1 MTITER
7 TELIRRFADDFTALQ
22 EAVLA
27 RMNGIC
33 APEIAAALDHASL
46 AGPIT
51 IALAHADVLARGGV
65 RRAEFSAQ
73 PPERLRR
80 LRAHVRKVRRARSQA
95 EAVYKEQRARRFV
108 GRFRPVDMLELRV
121 ARMASP
127 AAFAESLRQELRD
140 RVLPDGTPQAPE
152 SDLAQ
157 WAWDRKTAGDELP
170 PPVRELRDCDDD
182 AFVQALLRDARE
194 EENPYLPHDAVAE
207 RWSRHARAALAWGR
221 YAIAQAERDVLACS
235 LSVRSNRL
243 DALDDAYQDTAVL
256 AARSR
261 EALLRVTELHDQ
273 MLVCVTTGPFAELIA
288 QCRAAALARFADAEP
303 EVWHG
308 VRELTVR
315 HQARCPERA
324 DGCPH
329 CHRALAALLTDAH
342 PADKVEDGDGDGE
355 QSTPALPV
363 DGDRYAVLADLPD
376 TAVVAVADA
385 AVGDESALCGY
396 GWAAE
401 DGTTGYG
408 ESLASSSGEAEV
420 IGICAAALSLLEQHE
435 DAPVVLLCDSTEAV
449 DAVDMALRSADPAA
463 AHRTLLFPESRQ
475 LMDRLLRDRH
485 RVQVRWLKGHIG
497 HELNETAD
505 AFARLALRRANG
517 RIPPSA
523 ARKEEARILRL
534 LGSGAGP
541 LSVAA

>member
-1 MTITER
+1 MTITEH

-33 APEIAAALDHASL
+33 APESAAALEHASL

-51 IALAHADVLARGGV
+51 VVLAHADVLARGAV
-65 RRAEFSAQ
+65 RRAELSVQ

-80 LRAHVRKVRRARSQA
+80 LRAHARRVRRARSQA
-95 EAVYKEQRARRFV
+95 EAVYKEQRARRLT
-108 GRFRPVDMLELRV
+108 GRFRPVDTLELRV
-121 ARMASP
+121 ARRVSP
-127 AAFAESLRQELRD
+127 AAFAEALRQELRD
-140 RVLPDGTPQAPE
+140 RGLPDGTPQAPE
-152 SDLAQ
+152 SGLAR
-157 WAWDRKTAGDELP
+157 WAWDRTAGGELP
-170 PPVRELRDCDDD
+170 APVRELRDCDDD

-194 EENPYLPHDAVAE
+194 EENPYLPHDAVVE

-221 YAIAQAERDVLACS
+221 YAIGQAERGALARS
-235 LSVRSNRL
+235 LSVRRTRL

-256 AARSR
+256 AARAR
-261 EALLRVTELHDQ
+261 EALLRVTELHDR
-273 MLVCVTTGPFAELIA
+273 MRACATTEPFAGLMA
-288 QCRAAALARFADAEP
+288 QCRVAALARFADAEP
-303 EVWHG
+303 ELWHS

-315 HQARCPERA
+315 HQAHCSEQA
-324 DGCPH
+324 DGCPR
-329 CHRALAALLTDAH
+329 CHGALLAAAH
-342 PADKVEDGDGDGE
+342 PADTGEDGDGE
-355 QSTPALPV
+355 HPAATVPADV
-363 DGDRYAVLADLPD
+363 DRYALLADLPD

-408 ESLASSSGEAEV
+408 DSLASSSGEAEV
-420 IGICAAALSLLEQHE
+420 IGICAAALSLLEHHE
-435 DAPVVLLCDSTEAV
+435 EALVVLLCDSTEAV
-449 DAVDMALRSADPAA
+449 DAVDTALCSADPTA

-475 LMDRLLRDRH
+475 LMDHLLRHRH

-497 HELNETAD
+497 HDLNETAD

-517 RIPPSA
+517 RIPSSA
-523 ARKEEARILRL
+523 ARKEEGRILRS

>member
-1 MTITER
+1 
-7 TELIRRFADDFTALQ
+7 
-22 EAVLA
+22 
-27 RMNGIC
+27 
-33 APEIAAALDHASL
+33 
-46 AGPIT
+46 
-51 IALAHADVLARGGV
+51 
-65 RRAEFSAQ
+65 
-73 PPERLRR
+73 
-80 LRAHVRKVRRARSQA
+80 
-95 EAVYKEQRARRFV
+95 VYKEQRARRFV
-108 GRFRPVDMLELRV
+108 GRSRPVDMLELRV

-127 AAFAESLRQELRD
+127 AAFAEALRQELRD

-157 WAWDRKTAGDELP
+157 WAWDRKTAGGELP

-182 AFVQALLRDARE
+182 VFVQALLRDARE

-235 LSVRSNRL
+235 LSVRRTRL

-261 EALLRVTELHDQ
+261 EALLRVKELHDR

-355 QSTPALPV
+355 QSTTALPA

-408 ESLASSSGEAEV
+408 DSLASSSGEAEV

-541 LSVAA
+541 LSIAA